1 MGKEELYKEAINNS
15 FITLSNNANKLFD
28 YIGKIAYLVNDYIL
42 DNEYKE
48 KYSLYRELLFESIKK
63 KNIREFVRNFKVLRN
78 ILDIVIE
85 RSSNINNLEYKLY
98 IDKVTELELLINKNI
113 KEYNDYVYSYD
124 KLKKGLFQKHKEKER
139 FDLIAL

>member
-1 MGKEELYKEAINNS
+1 MGKEELYKESINNS

-85 RSSNINNLEYKLY
+85 RSNNLNNLEYKLY

>member
-1 MGKEELYKEAINNS
+1 MGKEELYKESINNS

-63 KNIREFVRNFKVLRN
+63 KNIREFVKNFKVLRN

>member
-1 MGKEELYKEAINNS
+1 MGKEELYKESINNS

-85 RSSNINNLEYKLY
+85 RSSNINNLDYKLY